1 MLSSSKGEV
10 EAVEPPASTAAQ
22 QSRRK
27 NSATGIIFGKKTDAA
42 DSAGHTAFYTLLK
55 RALLRR

>member
-42 DSAGHTAFYTLLK
+42 DSAGHRAYTLLK
-55 RALLRR
+55 RALLRG